1 MRVQIIYFI
10 MLIQLF
16 VGIQFHYLHKLES
29 GSEME

>member
-1 MRVQIIYFI
+1 MDTYIIYFI

-29 GSEME
+29 V